1 MKTQTVYK
9 SNRERVIC
17 ITEKDGKKQFILLD
31 RSGRFVKELPE
42 SFSPV
47 AYIKK
52 KKKAGVVA
60 AT

>member
-9 SNRERVIC
+9 SSRESVIC
-17 ITEKDGKKQFILLD
+17 ITEKDGQKQYVLLD

-42 SFSPV
+42 NFSPV
-47 AYIKK
+47 EYIKK
-52 KKKAGVVA
+52 KKKRAVVA